1 MSLSGRSICLS
12 VEIKSQT
19 MKDFLLLIRT
29 EGDVWTSLSPK
40 QLQEH
45 IEHGTAYIGN
55 LMKEGKLKSAA
66 PLDKGSRIVTSTNG
80 MIKDGPFNESKEV
93 IAGYFHVVANDIQE
107 AVDIAK
113 ANPIFKDIPTKIEV
127 HMMKPVGG

>member
-1 MSLSGRSICLS
+1 
-12 VEIKSQT
+12 

-45 IEHGTAYIGN
+45 IDHGTAYIGN

-66 PLDKGSRIVTSTNG
+66 PLDKGSRIVTSANG

-93 IAGYFHVVANDIQE
+93 IAGYFHIVAKDVRE

-127 HMMKPVGG
+127 HMMKAVGG

>member
-1 MSLSGRSICLS
+1 
-12 VEIKSQT
+12 

-45 IEHGTAYIGN
+45 MEHGTAYIGN

-66 PLDKGSRIVTSTNG
+66 PLDKGSRIVSDHNG
-80 MIKDGPFNESKEV
+80 TLKDGPFNETKEV
-93 IAGYFHVVANDIQE
+93 IAGYFHIVAKDIQE

-127 HMMKPVGG
+127 HLMKTIGG

>member
-1 MSLSGRSICLS
+1 
-12 VEIKSQT
+12 
-19 MKDFLLLIRT
+19 MKEFLLLIRT

-40 QLQEH
+40 QLQDH

-55 LMKEGKLKSAA
+55 LMKAGKLKSAA
-66 PLDKGSRIVTSTNG
+66 PLDKGSRIVTDQNG
-80 MIKDGPFNESKEV
+80 IMKDGPFNETKEV
-93 IAGYFHVVANDIQE
+93 IAGYFHIVAADLQE

-127 HMMKPVGG
+127 HMMRPVSG

>member
-1 MSLSGRSICLS
+1 
-12 VEIKSQT
+12 

-29 EGDVWTSLSPK
+29 EGDVWTSLSPQ

-45 IEHGTAYIGN
+45 IERGTSYIGN

-66 PLDKGSRIVTSTNG
+66 PLDKVSRLVSDNNG
-80 MIKDGPFNESKEV
+80 VIKDGPFNESKEV
-93 IAGYFHVVANDIQE
+93 IAGYFHIVAQDIHE

-113 ANPIFKDIPTKIEV
+113 ANPIFKDMPTKIEV
-127 HMMKPVGG
+127 HLMKAVGG

>member
-1 MSLSGRSICLS
+1 
-12 VEIKSQT
+12 

-40 QLQEH
+40 ELQNH
-45 IEHGTAYIGN
+45 IEKGTAYIGK

-66 PLDKGSRIVTSTNG
+66 PLDKGSRIISSVDGT
-80 MIKDGPFNESKEV
+80 IKDGPFNESKEI
-93 IAGYFHVVANDIQE
+93 IAGYFHIVATDIQE
-107 AVDIAK
+107 AVEIAK

-127 HMMKPVGG
+127 HLMKPIGG

>member
-1 MSLSGRSICLS
+1 MR
-12 VEIKSQT
+12 E
-19 MKDFLLLIRT
+19 FLLLIRT

-45 IEHGTAYIGN
+45 IDHGTAYIGN
-55 LMKEGKLKSAA
+55 LMKDGKLKSAA
-66 PLDKGSRIVTSTNG
+66 PLDKGSRIVTSNNG
-80 MIKDGPFNESKEV
+80 MIKDGPFNETKEV
-93 IAGYFHVVANDIQE
+93 IAGYFHIVAKDVQE

-127 HMMKPVGG
+127 HMMKAVG